1 MMIESLNGSRNITP
15 ILYHTCTDEDL
26 DSMPKP
32 SKNQAGKFDAMKK
45 QGKMKCLDKTD

>member
-15 ILYHTCTDEDL
+15 ILYHTYTDEDF

-32 SKNQAGKFDAMKK
+32 STNQAGKFDAMKK